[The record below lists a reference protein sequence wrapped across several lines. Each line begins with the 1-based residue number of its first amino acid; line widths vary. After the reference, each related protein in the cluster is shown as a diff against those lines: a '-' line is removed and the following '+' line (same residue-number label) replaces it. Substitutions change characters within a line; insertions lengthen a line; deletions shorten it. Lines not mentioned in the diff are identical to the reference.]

1 MKRIGERIKQKREL
15 LGLQLNDLAKRVG
28 ISPSALSQIEKA
40 KSYPTI
46 ITLKQ
51 IAENLRTTVGDLIGE
66 NESLSNNPL
75 CRKDESELAGKNSS
89 GTELYLVSQSDVS
102 KQMETIMLRFS
113 LGSDS
118 QNLLE
123 KYNGQMF
130 GYLLSGELQ
139 FEIDNKSYVVQQGD
153 TVYFN
158 TRRNFRFENISN
170 GHSEILLV
178 TLSAMKS

>member
-46 ITLKQ
+46 LTLKQ

-75 CRKDESELAGKNSS
+75 FRKDEISIIDKNNS
-89 GTELYLVSQSDVS
+89 GTGLFAISQEDVS
-102 KQMETIMLRFS
+102 KQLDTFLLRFVK
-113 LGSDS
+113 GSDS
-118 QNLLE
+118 STLLE

-130 GYLLSGELQ
+130 GYLISGELQ

-158 TRRNFRFENISN
+158 TRRNFRFENIGNSV
-170 GHSEILLV
+170 SEMILV
-178 TLSAMKS
+178 TLSAMKQ